1 MISNATADTC
11 DPVADFVAVTQ
22 FNAQPEYIRA
32 CRALL
37 GVKTLPADFC
47 KDEKC
52 LEYMRDNYKNLPN
65 CIESNFARHARWRA
79 IITSCDLSKKGASTC
94 STTDIADF
102 VQSDG
107 YLAVCSVNVTVPQ
120 VCADS
125 ECVEYMR
132 KNLDTIPSCMLE
144 PYLDL
149 RQAWSAALETCS
161 HPNAPKPK
169 PTRKPSAKPPVTTLR
184 PSPADAADGESP
196 ENPVERMI
204 FVFFRAEEDL
214 VCCMAIRI
222 GEIRTGDSLRA
233 HHSLDLKDRTEMD
246 ELAEN
251 SVQGRGVRPYA
262 IATDP
267 LENDRATEIKLL
279 SAARPHM
286 RAFHFAWF
294 SFFIAFFGWF
304 SIPPLMPTIKT
315 QLHLTSDQV
324 ANSNIASVASTIVGR
339 LVAGPLCDRYGSR
352 TVQAVLLVLG
362 ALPVAA
368 ASLCTS
374 YTGLVVVRFCIGFV
388 GCSFV
393 ATANWTSVMFA
404 RDVVG
409 TANAL
414 AAGWGNLGAGVTYL
428 VTPFIFDLVTLDDS
442 ISRDLGWRIALL
454 CPALLMVVVG
464 ILLYQFSDDTPQGQR
479 GHQRDAKDGVPLS
492 ASGGKSL
499 REPSATLMDLARM
512 PVVWILAFQYAC
524 SFGVELQ
531 VHNELSLYYH
541 EDFVRRGCAS
551 SASSSCRLLSQTKS
565 GLISSLFGLTCLFA
579 RAGGGYLSDVAARRR
594 GMSGRVS
601 VQFAAFVG
609 QAATLLAFS
618 RMTRLAASIPCLA
631 IFGIFVQACTGTTY
645 GIVPFVSPSSTGST
659 SGVVGAGG
667 NVGALAWGFL
677 FKGVGDRRRSFAYL
691 SGFVALAAALSP
703 CIRIRI
709 RVPSTRSSGGAAA
722 PAHSALGSMAATDDT

>member
-11 DPVADFVAVTQ
+11 DPVADFVALTQ

-65 CIESNFARHARWRA
+65 CIDSNFARHARWRA

-149 RQAWSAALETCS
+149 RQACPSQMDQAPYAPAAT
-161 HPNAPKPK
+161 PRGGAPQ
-169 PTRKPSAKPPVTTLR
+169 A
-184 PSPADAADGESP
+184 
-196 ENPVERMI
+196 
-204 FVFFRAEEDL
+204 
-214 VCCMAIRI
+214 
-222 GEIRTGDSLRA
+222 
-233 HHSLDLKDRTEMD
+233 
-246 ELAEN
+246 
-251 SVQGRGVRPYA
+251 YA

-324 ANSNIASVASTIVGR
+324 ANSNIASVASTIIGR

-352 TVQAVLLVLG
+352 SVQAALLVLG

-479 GHQRDAKDGVPLS
+479 GHQRDAEDGVPPP
-492 ASGGKSL
+492 ASDGKSL
-499 REPSATLMDLARM
+499 REPSATLTDLARM

-565 GLISSLFGLTCLFA
+565 GLISSLFGLMCLFA
-579 RAGGGYLSDVAARRR
+579 RAGGGWLSDAASRRR

-659 SGVVGAGG
+659 SGAVGAGG

-709 RVPSTRSSGGAAA
+709 RVPSAPSSGGAAA
-722 PAHSALGSMAATDDT
+722 PAHSALGSIAATDDT